1 MKMIFLWA
9 VFLVVMI
16 SCNSSQKNNAQIKN
30 SEIKTESQAQ
40 TSNLFGTYEGT
51 LPAADCEGIK
61 TMLVINEDKTY
72 TLKSEYIGQKDAT
85 FETSG
90 VYHMIGDSII
100 ELVTPSSREKTYYR
114 MLNNKQVMMSDKEGT
129 INQGSLAEHYILDK
143 R

>member
-114 MLNNKQVMMSDKEGT
+114 MLNNKQVMLSDKEGT
-129 INQGSLAEHYILDK
+129 INQGSLAEHYILEAL
-143 R
+143 